1 MSQQGVVRIIAKRV
15 LAASGHRLV
24 SSATTVIVANAHHK
38 ATAPTSHISAS
49 PTNDD
54 FDSRKINSATS
65 VHKLDND
72 LYFLFCFPLF

>member
-1 MSQQGVVRIIAKRV
+1 MSQQGVVRITAERV

-49 PTNDD
+49 PANDD
-54 FDSRKINSATS
+54 FDSRKIYCAIS
-65 VHKLDND
+65 VHKMDGD
-72 LYFLFCFPLF
+72 LYFLLCFPLF